1 ILAQADQTNGA
12 GWFNGDDAVVLRRGS
27 TVLDVIGQVGVDPG
41 SEWGTGLQ
49 STADNTLRRKAG
61 TSAGDV
67 NGADAFDPSAQW
79 DGFATDTFDGLGFHA
94 AISDLFFSE
103 YIEGSSNNKAL
114 EIFNGT
120 DTAVDLVAS
129 GYNVQMFFN
138 GSVSAGLTIN
148 LVGTIAPNDVFVLAQ
163 SSANAA
169 ILAQAD
175 QTNGA
180 GWFNGND
187 AVVLRKGAQIID
199 VIGQIGFNPGTEW
212 GTGLVSTADNTLR
225 RKLSVTKG
233 DANGTDV
240 FDPSIEWEGF
250 AIDTF
255 DGLGA
260 HGGGD
265 IAPSVTTTVPA
276 AGATGVGVGSNI
288 TVTFSEPVNVSP
300 NWYGIA
306 CASGPRTATV
316 SGGPSTFTLDP
327 SADFAS
333 GESCSVTIV
342 AANVTDQDT
351 QDPPDAMAA
360 NFTWSF
366 ATAQSFSCTDPKTP
380 INPGDLVRVTGK
392 VTEFSNLTEITSVT
406 QAAICSTGNALAPA
420 TVTLPVGSYTDFER
434 YEGMFVRFDQ
444 TLTATETFTLARFGE
459 VRLAA
464 DGRLYTPTAVT
475 TPGAAAIALEDENQR
490 RSFVLDDGNNQQ
502 NIDPTLYPTGG
513 LSAPN
518 TLRSGYTTTGVT
530 GVFDYRFN
538 TYRLQ
543 PVGPVS
549 FTAANPR
556 TTAPD
561 PVGGNTR
568 VASFNVLNY
577 FNGDGLGGGF
587 PTSRGATT
595 RTEFDR
601 QTAKE
606 VSALIALA
614 PDIAG
619 LMEIEN
625 DAGPNS
631 ALAQL
636 VAFLNNSAGPG
647 TYAYVD
653 TGVIGTDEIKVALIY
668 KPAAVTPVGAWQIMT
683 SGTDPRFIDT
693 RNRPSLA
700 QTFLRNGT
708 AEKVTVVVNHLKS
721 KGSSCD
727 DIGDPD
733 MNDGQGNCNR
743 TRSQAA
749 AAIVDWL
756 ATDPT
761 GSGSPNFLLIGDMNS
776 YTFEDPITTFTNG
789 GLLNLVRE
797 FDGLTAYSYVFGGE
811 SGYLD
816 HALASP
822 RLAANVGGVTHW
834 HINAD
839 EPVALDYNTEFKTT
853 NQITT
858 FYAPTAYR
866 SSDHDPVVIG
876 LDLRTAPPTFTST
889 PSDVTVFT
897 GAGATAC
904 GVFVSDAAL
913 GTAVA
918 TSGAPGAVTI
928 TRAGVPSGNLFPVGR
943 TTITYTAT
951 DTVGAA
957 ATATETVTVVDNT
970 PPEITAPPS
979 ITRGTGPGS
988 TLPGLVISDLGFA
1001 TASDNCSGVIVSLI
1015 SGLPVGS
1022 LIPIGTTTNT
1032 FRAIDASGN
1041 TATAAQTVTVI
1052 DDTAPVLTVPANV
1065 TVYTGAGAAV
1075 CGAFIDTATLG
1086 EATAVDNS
1094 GIVSVTRVGG
1104 APPGI
1109 FPVGT
1114 TTLTFK
1120 ATDGAGNHAT
1130 GTQLVTVVDNTRP
1143 TLTAPA
1149 NVIRAA
1155 TGITT
1160 LVTDSELGTATAADN
1175 CPGVTIARSGVPAGN
1190 LFPHGT
1196 TTITYTATDASGN
1209 TASATQ
1215 TVTVNATATSV
1226 CVFVRSYIAN
1236 AGIANSLCVKLDAAA
1251 AARARGSVNAHDNV
1265 IDAFANE
1272 VDAQRRNG
1280 TLTGAQA
1287 DALIALARTL

>member
-1 ILAQADQTNGA
+1 
-12 GWFNGDDAVVLRRGS
+12 
-27 TVLDVIGQVGVDPG
+27 
-41 SEWGTGLQ
+41 
-49 STADNTLRRKAG
+49 
-61 TSAGDV
+61 
-67 NGADAFDPSAQW
+67 
-79 DGFATDTFDGLGFHA
+79 
-94 AISDLFFSE
+94 DLFFSE

-380 INPGDLVRVTGK
+380 IHEVQGSGLASPMVGATVTVQGVVAGAYQATGGFGGFYLEEAQPDWDADPATSEGVFVFTTTPTVNPGDLVRVTGQ

-556 TTAPD
+556 TTA
-561 PVGGNTR
+561 
-568 VASFNVLNY
+568 
-577 FNGDGLGGGF
+577 
-587 PTSRGATT
+587 
-595 RTEFDR
+595 
-601 QTAKE
+601 
-606 VSALIALA
+606 
-614 PDIAG
+614 
-619 LMEIEN
+619 
-625 DAGPNS
+625 
-631 ALAQL
+631 
-636 VAFLNNSAGPG
+636 
-647 TYAYVD
+647 
-653 TGVIGTDEIKVALIY
+653 
-668 KPAAVTPVGAWQIMT
+668 
-683 SGTDPRFIDT
+683 
-693 RNRPSLA
+693 
-700 QTFLRNGT
+700 
-708 AEKVTVVVNHLKS
+708 
-721 KGSSCD
+721 
-727 DIGDPD
+727 
-733 MNDGQGNCNR
+733 
-743 TRSQAA
+743 
-749 AAIVDWL
+749 
-756 ATDPT
+756 
-761 GSGSPNFLLIGDMNS
+761 
-776 YTFEDPITTFTNG
+776 
-789 GLLNLVRE
+789 
-797 FDGLTAYSYVFGGE
+797 
-811 SGYLD
+811 
-816 HALASP
+816 
-822 RLAANVGGVTHW
+822 
-834 HINAD
+834 
-839 EPVALDYNTEFKTT
+839 
-853 NQITT
+853 
-858 FYAPTAYR
+858 
-866 SSDHDPVVIG
+866 
-876 LDLRTAPPTFTST
+876 
-889 PSDVTVFT
+889 
-897 GAGATAC
+897 
-904 GVFVSDAAL
+904 
-913 GTAVA
+913 
-918 TSGAPGAVTI
+918 
-928 TRAGVPSGNLFPVGR
+928 
-943 TTITYTAT
+943 
-951 DTVGAA
+951 
-957 ATATETVTVVDNT
+957 
-970 PPEITAPPS
+970 
-979 ITRGTGPGS
+979 
-988 TLPGLVISDLGFA
+988 
-1001 TASDNCSGVIVSLI
+1001 
-1015 SGLPVGS
+1015 
-1022 LIPIGTTTNT
+1022 
-1032 FRAIDASGN
+1032 
-1041 TATAAQTVTVI
+1041 
-1052 DDTAPVLTVPANV
+1052 
-1065 TVYTGAGAAV
+1065 
-1075 CGAFIDTATLG
+1075 
-1086 EATAVDNS
+1086 
-1094 GIVSVTRVGG
+1094 
-1104 APPGI
+1104 
-1109 FPVGT
+1109 
-1114 TTLTFK
+1114 
-1120 ATDGAGNHAT
+1120 
-1130 GTQLVTVVDNTRP
+1130 
-1143 TLTAPA
+1143 
-1149 NVIRAA
+1149 
-1155 TGITT
+1155 
-1160 LVTDSELGTATAADN
+1160 
-1175 CPGVTIARSGVPAGN
+1175 
-1190 LFPHGT
+1190 
-1196 TTITYTATDASGN
+1196 
-1209 TASATQ
+1209 
-1215 TVTVNATATSV
+1215 
-1226 CVFVRSYIAN
+1226 
-1236 AGIANSLCVKLDAAA
+1236 
-1251 AARARGSVNAHDNV
+1251 
-1265 IDAFANE
+1265 
-1272 VDAQRRNG
+1272 
-1280 TLTGAQA
+1280 
-1287 DALIALARTL
+1287 